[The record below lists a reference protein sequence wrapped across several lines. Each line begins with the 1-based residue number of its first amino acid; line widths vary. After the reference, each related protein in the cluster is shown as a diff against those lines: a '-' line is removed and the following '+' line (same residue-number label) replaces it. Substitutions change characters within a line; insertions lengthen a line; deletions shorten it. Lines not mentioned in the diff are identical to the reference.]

1 MNVIN
6 VYFQGQFQIPNSAV
20 LKTYEG
26 CVFVEYYEGDS
37 LVTELYWLSHL
48 CYKPNLL
55 QIKQRK
61 IHMMQWRS

>member
-1 MNVIN
+1 MIN

-37 LVTELYWLSHL
+37 LVTELY
-48 CYKPNLL
+48 
-55 QIKQRK
+55 
-61 IHMMQWRS
+61 

>member
-1 MNVIN
+1 MNVIKT
-6 VYFQGQFQIPNSAV
+6 V

-37 LVTELYWLSHL
+37 LVTELYL

-55 QIKQRK
+55 QIRQRK
-61 IHMMQWRS
+61 IHMMQ